1 MAVSVVCPSCESRLR
16 VRDEL
21 AGRKVKCSSCGGV
34 VAVPADRPAPA
45 ENGHPAPEDDRPP
58 RNGRPAKNGRPPEPA
73 DRPAEPDQGEGGPVG
88 RERPRRRKRPRP
100 AEKSKAWI
108 FWLAGTFAVLL
119 ALGGVAA
126 AVQLFLKGSVDNT
139 PGLPPVVE
147 SPSGEIVAAA
157 PAPGPPAFLDQRK
170 TIPAGQEWS
179 REVAARQGGT
189 ITFRITSQGPFAVTV
204 VTAAAF
210 QAARADNKAA
220 FKKKDVLLV
229 NDCKAPQ
236 YQGSVKLPAG
246 SSWFILKNAAG
257 KPVEF
262 RLECFPPG

>member
-1 MAVSVVCPSCESRLR
+1 

-34 VAVPADRPAPA
+34 IPVPADLPAPA
-45 ENGHPAPEDDRPP
+45 ANGRTIREDDRHP
-58 RNGRPAKNGRPPEPA
+58 RSGGPVKNGHPAKNGRPPERA
-73 DRPAEPDQGEGGPVG
+73 DRPAEPDERGEG
-88 RERPRRRKRPRP
+88 RADRDRPRRKKRPKP

-126 AVQLFLKGSVDNT
+126 AFLFFLKGPVDNT

-147 SPSGEIVAAA
+147 TPSGQIVAAE
-157 PAPGPPAFLDQRK
+157 PTLPPAFLDERK
-170 TIPAGQEWS
+170 AIPAGLEWS
-179 REVAARQGGT
+179 REVTAKQGGA
-189 ITFRITSQGPFAVTV
+189 IGFRITSQGPFAITV
-204 VTAAAF
+204 VTGAAF
-210 QAARADNKAA
+210 QAVQTNNKAA

-229 NDCKAPQ
+229 NNCKGPQ

-246 SSWFILKNAAG
+246 SSYFVIKNGAG